1 MKKNKNQVSLA
12 GVVKSKE
19 THKTKKSGKAGWIV
33 LLVLVVLIVGAIV
46 GKNIYDKANAG
57 PSLSARE
64 MVGYTVTPDD
74 ISGKV
79 SYFAL
84 GITGE
89 KATNR
94 MDMVAV
100 MCLDR
105 KADKVSILQ
114 MPVATYIDKNAGFAT
129 SALGDVWAKP
139 QPVTYCPTCRV
150 NLQAE
155 TVESGKHTAC
165 GTAVESRIGSSF
177 NDLCRVFNDQ
187 YGLPIDNYLVIPR
200 AGLAALIDGVGG
212 VDIKLD
218 ATLSAGGVT
227 YQPGVRTLS
236 GAAATYYA
244 TQNGYNG
251 TPAADK
257 ARMLRQRQ
265 VLTAL
270 LQRLSRYDVD
280 DLFNPDN
287 TSRGIISSLMNS
299 ANPVRFD
306 TTSFGKSRLL
316 GMSEGR
322 ADGIR
327 FSKALSMFCEDISG
341 LDLADITCAILPGQ
355 ASMSGTSTLYSV
367 NVAQTTKLLND
378 LFNPYGLTLNDT
390 TVKIPT
396 LRADGA
402 DVDTATVTLD
412 TLAVEQTGDLNATA
426 TTTTPAT
433 TTTTAG
439 G

>member
-19 THKTKKSGKAGWIV
+19 TPKKKKRGKGGWIF
-33 LLVLVVLIVGAIV
+33 LLVLVVLIVGAII
-46 GKNIYDKANAG
+46 GKNIVDKANAG
-57 PSLSARE
+57 PSLTARE
-64 MVGYTVTPDD
+64 MVGYTVTPDNL
-74 ISGKV
+74 SGKV

-84 GITGE
+84 GISGE
-89 KATNR
+89 KTTNR

-105 KADKVSILQ
+105 RADKVSILQ
-114 MPVATYIDKNAGFAT
+114 MPVATYIDKDTGFAT
-129 SALGDVWAKP
+129 SALGDVLAKP
-139 QPVTYCPTCRV
+139 QPHTFCPTCRI
-150 NLQAE
+150 NLKTEA
-155 TVESGKHTAC
+155 VESGKHTKC
-165 GTAVESRIGSSF
+165 GTAVEKRTGSAF

-200 AGLAALIDGVGG
+200 AGLTTLIDAVGG
-212 VDIKLD
+212 VDIQLD
-218 ATLSAGGVT
+218 AAFSADGIT
-227 YQPGVRTLS
+227 YQPGVQTLT
-236 GAAATYYA
+236 GTAATIYA

-270 LQRLSRYDVD
+270 LQRLSRYDVG

-287 TSRGIISSLMNS
+287 TSRGIVSSLMNS

-306 TTSFGKSRLL
+306 TTSFGKARLL
-316 GMSEGR
+316 GYSEGR

-327 FSKALSMFCEDISG
+327 FSKALAMFCEEISG
-341 LDLADITCAILPGQ
+341 LDLADISCAILPGE
-355 ASMSGTSTLYSV
+355 AAMSGTSTLYSV
-367 NVAQTTKLLND
+367 NVAQTTKLLNE
-378 LFNPYGLTLNDT
+378 FMNPYGLTLDET
-390 TVKIPT
+390 TIRIPQ
-396 LRADGA
+396 LKADGA
-402 DVDTATVTLD
+402 DADTVTVTLD
-412 TLAVEQTGDLNATA
+412 TLAVEQKTDLNATTTAPAA
-426 TTTTPAT
+426 TTTA
-433 TTTTAG
+433 AG